1 MRKPIRICFVQP
13 VQSPYWTERLK
24 ILAQQ
29 EDLDVVLLLEKE
41 SFTHR
46 PLWQPEIIEGIH
58 AEVLGSA
65 VIGCSIKNE
74 DLAFRITGLRSLPWK
89 IPAAL
94 KQLRPDVVVLC
105 NATQVMFALTVRR
118 MLGFRI
124 ALMVEDTPHA
134 TRNLGWLTKK
144 LKAFAYRQ
152 ADKLYVFSEDARS
165 FLISIGAKPDIQ
177 YMPWSLDMTSFKRD
191 VTLKDNQR
199 LTLPRKKTV
208 VFVGQL
214 IPRKGI
220 NPLLEAWAAL
230 PESIRAHAKLAL
242 AGDGPLRQQ
251 AEDICK
257 THKMSDVIFL
267 GNIPNA
273 QVKTLLREAD
283 LFVLPTL
290 QDLYSLSVLE
300 AMASGCP
307 VIITPFAGSRELVDH
322 GCNGW
327 IVDPTIPGALKSIL
341 EEALSD
347 RVNLPQM
354 GIAARKRVEHM
365 DNKTVMGNF
374 AASLRALAANRP

>member
-1 MRKPIRICFVQP
+1 MKKFQIVIVQP

-29 EDLDVVLLLEKE
+29 DDLDIVLLLEKE

-89 IPAAL
+89 LPAAL

-105 NATQVMFALTVRR
+105 NATQVMSALTVRR

-134 TRNLGWLTKK
+134 TRNLGWLTQK
-144 LKAFAYRQ
+144 LKALAYRR
-152 ADKLYVFSEDARS
+152 ADKLYVFSEDARA
-165 FLISIGAKPDIQ
+165 FLTSIGTKAAVQ
-177 YMPWSLDMTSFKRD
+177 YMPWSLDMNSFKRD
-191 VTLKDNQR
+191 ATAADNR
-199 LTLPRKKTV
+199 CLALPHKNTV
-208 VFVGQL
+208 IFIGQF
-214 IPRKGI
+214 IARKGVLL
-220 NPLLEAWAAL
+220 LLEAWATL
-230 PESIRAHAKLAL
+230 PAIIRERVKLIL
-242 AGDGPLRQQ
+242 IGDGPLRKE
-251 AEDICK
+251 AETICK
-257 THKMSDVIFL
+257 THKMSGVVFL
-267 GNIPNA
+267 GNIPYKK
-273 QVKTLLREAD
+273 VKTLLKEAD

-290 QDLYSLSVLE
+290 EDLYSLSVLE

-327 IVDPTIPGALKSIL
+327 IVDPTVPHALKSIM
-341 EEALSD
+341 EEALSGQVD
-347 RVNLPQM
+347 LYKM
-354 GIAARKRVEHM
+354 GMAARKRVENM
-365 DNKTVMGNF
+365 DNKIVMDKF
-374 AASLRALAANRP
+374 AESLKQLAAKNK